1 MIALSLLLGI
11 LSCVTVESARRS
23 DTRTDLGTA
32 YLKEGNAPGAV
43 EALQEAAR
51 LNPRNA
57 TAWERLALAY
67 MASNAHKRAEAAFTT
82 AIKLGTSEE
91 PARVVYN
98 YGLLLVKLERNE
110 EALTAFDTTLDDLTY
125 RTPAKALN
133 SKGFTLYTMGRFDE
147 AIEILSDAI
156 RRVPKLCQARF
167 HRGLAYQATDKHQK
181 ALDDFEGVIQVC
193 GEEATG
199 AYYHAAQALFSL
211 NDQAAGCTYLRTAL
225 RDAKT
230 DEFAGKIRDLSRT
243 ECGA

>member
-1 MIALSLLLGI
+1 MTALVLLLSM
-11 LSCVTVESARRS
+11 LSCVTIETARRS
-23 DTRTDLGTA
+23 ETRTDLGTA

-43 EALQEAAR
+43 QALQEAAS

-67 MASNAHKRAEAAFTT
+67 MASNAHKRSEAAFTT

-98 YGLLLVKLERNE
+98 YGLLLVKLGRLE
-110 EALTAFDTTLDDLTY
+110 EALAAFETTLSDLTY

-133 SKGFTLYTMGRFDE
+133 SKGYTLYTMGRFDE
-147 AIEILSDAI
+147 AIAVLSDAI

-167 HRGLAYQATDKHQK
+167 HRGLTYQATDQPQE

-193 GEEATG
+193 GEEANG

-211 NDQAAGCTYLRTAL
+211 NDQASGCTYLRTAL

-230 DEFAGKIRDLSRT
+230 DEFAGKIRELSRA